1 MNRKSL
7 SLKLQLAL
15 GFGIILV
22 LILIITATGY
32 IQINKVKHT
41 LQTITNINAV
51 KQRYAINFR
60 GSVHDRAIAIRDFVM
75 LDNADELKVT
85 LETIKKLEVF
95 YEESQV
101 NMDKLFTDASKID
114 NKDKEIYARIKQ
126 VEAQTMPHINQIIT
140 QKAQGN
146 LQEANSVLS
155 QTRGEFV
162 QWLNVINEFID
173 YQEDKNNALTKQT
186 MDTIDSFLS
195 VTIILTIIA
204 IVVASVTSILISRS
218 IISSLG
224 GEPSEA
230 IKAVLSIAEGNLST
244 SIQTNFKKSMLY
256 DVAEMQNKLK
266 EVVNNIRHSSE
277 ELNQKANEVSQS
289 SEEAKNISYKQL
301 TISQDSVKQI
311 QKAKEA
317 VNQIEKIAAQ
327 TEENSKYSTELSQ
340 KGKEAMRTIVEEV
353 EKITQTVSHSS
364 EQIQMLEKHS
374 QDISSSAELIK
385 EITDQTNLLAL
396 NAAIEAA
403 RAGEAG
409 RGFAVV
415 SDEIRKLAEK
425 TGTATSEIT
434 RMIELI
440 QQETQVAVEAIQNSI
455 PQVEKGMQLA
465 NEASEILEQI
475 HSQTF
480 DSFNKAQEVAQATKR
495 QSNDM
500 ETLAKEIA
508 QISESSQNT
517 ATSMDS
523 NTKAANSLKEIS
535 STLKA
540 QINHFK
546 I

>member
-244 SIQTNFKKSMLY
+244 SIKTNFKKSMLY

>member
-204 IVVASVTSILISRS
+204 IIVASVTSILISRS